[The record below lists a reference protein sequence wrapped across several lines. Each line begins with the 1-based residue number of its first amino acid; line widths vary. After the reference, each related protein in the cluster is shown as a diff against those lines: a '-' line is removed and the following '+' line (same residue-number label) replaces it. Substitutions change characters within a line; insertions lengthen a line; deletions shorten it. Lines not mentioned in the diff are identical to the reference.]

1 MKTPEHWQKVKDI
14 FDDTLKIKPESRESF
29 LKSACAEDEELRLEV
44 KSLLASYDDAENF
57 MENPAIGEVAESFV
71 GTKENSLQIAE
82 FLNHYRI
89 ITNLGAGGMGEVYL
103 AEDTKLNRFVALKL
117 LPQSK
122 SADKDANRRLLR
134 EAQSAAVLDHP
145 HICQIHEIAE
155 TDGRS
160 FIVMQ
165 FCEGETLAEKLEKG
179 KLELRE
185 TLDLAIQIADALA
198 NAHSHH
204 IIHRDIKPANI
215 VVNQHGQAKIL
226 DFNLAKIV
234 AEKRKVESE
243 GDTAKILSADNPIIG
258 TAPYMSP
265 EQMRG
270 KLLDVRTD
278 IFSFG
283 ALLYEMLTGEQV
295 FKHES
300 QAETIAAVLHFEPP
314 VAKMLADTPLEL
326 QRIVQKSLAKN
337 KEERYQTAKDLVL
350 DLQNV
355 RQELDFQ
362 DKLERTAEPHSEA
375 KTEILDVAEITDK
388 RPIAEITT
396 SRSKNRRLG
405 FIIGAIVLLF
415 AVVGFGYWF
424 FSTKQI
430 ESIAVMPF
438 INESGNEEI
447 EYLSDGMTESLIN
460 SLSQLPHLSVKAR
473 SSVFRYKNKD
483 TTAQQIG
490 SDLDVQ
496 AVLNGRVTEREG
508 ILTLSLELIEAH
520 TGNLIWGERYERK
533 LTDLVVLQ
541 NEIAHDVSN
550 KLKTKLSGAEKNSLA
565 KNYTENTEAYRLYLQ
580 GRFYWNKRT
589 GKDLFKSIE
598 YFEQAIALDPN
609 YALAYAGLADSY
621 ALLSPY
627 LAASPA
633 ESMPEARDAALKALA
648 LDDQLV
654 EAHTALGLILN
665 TYDYD
670 FAGAE
675 REFRRAIELNP
686 NYATAHQFYG
696 ELLTYLGRHE
706 ESEAEFRLALEIDP
720 FSRIINRQYGESL
733 IYARKYEASVVQ
745 LRKTLDLDPNFA
757 STHASLSFI
766 YQTIGKYQDAIEE
779 YAKFQELIGEDR
791 NAAIIRQSF
800 AEGNFE
806 GFLRTMTGANR
817 PSNAASYSVATWYA
831 ILGEKDKAFDEL
843 NKAFENR
850 EYSIVLLKVDPR
862 FDEIRSD
869 TRFSALLR
877 RVGFPQ

>member
-1 MKTPEHWQKVKDI
+1 MLKVNQQ
-14 FDDTLKIKPESRESF
+14 FGR
-29 LKSACAEDEELRLEV
+29 
-44 KSLLASYDDAENF
+44 Y
-57 MENPAIGEVAESFV
+57 G
-71 GTKENSLQIAE
+71 
-82 FLNHYRI
+82 I
-89 ITNLGAGGMGEVYL
+89 ISVLGAGGMGEVFL
-103 AEDTKLNRFVALKL
+103 ATDALLNRKVAIKILSGDFNEDRL
-117 LPQSK
+117 
-122 SADKDANRRLLR
+122 RRFKQ
-134 EAQSAAVLDHP
+134 EASAASALNHP
-145 HICQIHEIAE
+145 NILTIYEIGEFKKTQYIAAE
-155 TDGRS
+155 Y
-160 FIVMQ
+160 V
-165 FCEGETLAEKLEKG
+165 EGETLHELLKRAPIKLE
-179 KLELRE
+179 
-185 TLDLAIQIADALA
+185 TAIDIAVQVVSALDVAHRA
-198 NAHSHH
+198 N
-204 IIHRDIKPANI
+204 IVHRDIKPENVMI
-215 VVNQHGQAKIL
+215 RPDGLVKLL
-226 DFNLAKIV
+226 DFGIAKLAADGFPTEFGTAEAITIKINTTP
-234 AEKRKVESE
+234 
-243 GDTAKILSADNPIIG
+243 GIIIG
-258 TAPYMSP
+258 TANYMSP
-265 EQMRG
+265 EQARG
-270 KLLDVRTD
+270 KTVDARTD

-283 ALLYEMLTGEQV
+283 VMLYEMLTGKRPFQGENTLDTIGSILHREPAPLEEFQIPDELRDIV
-295 FKHES
+295 EKCLCKDCDGRYQTS
-300 QAETIAAVLHFEPP
+300 QDLLVDLKTVQRSLE
-314 VAKMLADTPLEL
+314 LADTAE
-326 QRIVQKSLAKN
+326 RILLFPRAANSSPRNSKPTVVTANQGKTTIESAIWKNNRRFIFFGSAIILLAALLGFGVW
-337 KEERYQTAKDLVL
+337 Y
-350 DLQNV
+350 
-355 RQELDFQ
+355 
-362 DKLERTAEPHSEA
+362 
-375 KTEILDVAEITDK
+375 
-388 RPIAEITT
+388 
-396 SRSKNRRLG
+396 SKNRSP
-405 FIIGAIVLLF
+405 A
-415 AVVGFGYWF
+415 APP
-424 FSTKQI
+424 TI
-430 ESIAVMPF
+430 ESIAVLPF
-438 INESGNEEI
+438 VNESGNEEI

-490 SDLDVQ
+490 NDLNVQ
-496 AVLNGRVTEREG
+496 AVLNGRVIEREG
-508 ILTLSLELIEAH
+508 NLTLSLELVEAH

-533 LTDLVVLQ
+533 LTDLVMLQ
-541 NEIAHDVSN
+541 NDIAHDVSN
-550 KLKTKLSGAEKNSLA
+550 KLKTKLSGAEENSLA
-565 KNYTENTEAYRLYLQ
+565 KHYTENTEAYRLYLQ

-633 ESMPEARDAALKALA
+633 DAMPKARDAALKALA

-675 REFRRAIELNP
+675 REFKRAIELNP

-696 ELLTYLGRHE
+696 ELLMYLGRRE

-720 FSRIINRQYGESL
+720 FSLIINRQYGESL

-779 YAKFQELIGEDR
+779 YAKFQELIGEDG
-791 NAAIIRQSF
+791 NAKIIRQSF

-806 GFLRTMTGANR
+806 DFLRTMTGENR
-817 PSNAASYSVATWYA
+817 PSNATSYSVATWYA
-831 ILGEKDKAFDEL
+831 LLGEKDKAFDEL

-869 TRFSALLR
+869 ARFSALLR